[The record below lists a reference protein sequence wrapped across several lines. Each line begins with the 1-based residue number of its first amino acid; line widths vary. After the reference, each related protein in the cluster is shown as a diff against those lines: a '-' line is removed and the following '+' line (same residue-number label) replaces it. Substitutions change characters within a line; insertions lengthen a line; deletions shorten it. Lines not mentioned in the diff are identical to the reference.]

1 MRRLA
6 LPLNTLRKLDLD
18 GISQSYDHSSYPA
31 ICGIEREAKQK

>member
-18 GISQSYDHSSYPA
+18 GIFQSYDHSSYPA
-31 ICGIEREAKQK
+31 VCGIEHKANQK